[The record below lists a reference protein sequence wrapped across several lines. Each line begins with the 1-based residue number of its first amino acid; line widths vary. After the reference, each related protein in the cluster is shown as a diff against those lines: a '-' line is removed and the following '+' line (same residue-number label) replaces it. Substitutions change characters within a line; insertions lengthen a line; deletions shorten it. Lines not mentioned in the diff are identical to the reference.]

1 MILNEHTLEDD
12 RHLFSYNPED
22 CQFIYVNRENQ
33 AVEEEAPETEVL
45 EVQKGYNRMKGYEKL
60 GIVHE
65 DSEEEDDTRK
75 KSVGMHK
82 S

>member
-1 MILNEHTLEDD
+1 MILNEHTLEDSQ
-12 RHLFSYNPED
+12 HLFNYNPED

-33 AVEEEAPETEVL
+33 AVEDEAPETEVI
-45 EVQKGYNRMKGYEKL
+45 EAPKVYNRMKGYEKL

-65 DSEEEDDTRK
+65 EEDENRK
-75 KSVGMHK
+75 KSMVMHK

>member
-1 MILNEHTLEDD
+1 
-12 RHLFSYNPED
+12 
-22 CQFIYVNRENQ
+22 
-33 AVEEEAPETEVL
+33 
-45 EVQKGYNRMKGYEKL
+45 MKGYEKL

-65 DSEEEDDTRK
+65 DSEEEDETRK